1 MAKKNIEIPK
11 DNNIIRMPLEEVMP
25 DNYLPYAVE
34 VAKDR
39 ALPDV
44 RDGLK
49 PVHRRILYGAY
60 MLKAFP
66 DKPYYKS
73 ARIVGDILGKYH
85 PHGDS
90 SVYDAMVILAQNFST
105 RAPLIDGH
113 GNWGSIDGDGA
124 AAMRYT
130 EARLSSISMEMLRD
144 IEKNVVDMVP
154 NYSDSE
160 MEPKVLPARYP
171 NLLVN
176 GTFGIAVG
184 LSTNIPPHNLK
195 EVIDG
200 TLAYIDNN
208 EITTRELMNY
218 IKGPDLPTG
227 GVLIG
232 EKTLLSAYETGE
244 GKVTLRAKA
253 KIETLENGRLGI
265 VITEFPYRRNKA
277 RILQTISDMTGD
289 KRHAKAL
296 DGIVDIRDESDRT
309 GIRAVIEFKKAVDH
323 DMADKVLKYL
333 YKKTDLQGNI
343 SFNMVALADGKPE
356 TMGLKTIIS
365 HYVNHQKDVVTRRTK
380 RELEV
385 AEKRFHIVEGFIKAI
400 GIMDEVIATIRA
412 SKSKKDA
419 HENLVLKFG
428 FTDLQAEAI
437 LELMLYR
444 LTGLEIKVFQKEH
457 KELSKKIKA
466 LRKILENESVLL
478 GVIKDEL
485 KEVAEVYGDERR
497 TALIEDESEAK
508 IDLEELIV
516 AEDVMVTLSNEGF
529 IKKIPLKTYNR
540 SNVDENE
547 IEYREGD
554 YLKFLIKSNTKDTLA
569 IFTDKGTV
577 YQIKCNSVADK
588 KWKDKGERL
597 EDLIRGLSLEDEK
610 IIALESIE
618 NFLPNKCFK
627 FITAN
632 GLIKKTTLDKFVTA
646 YSKLMAI
653 KLKNDDLLA
662 SVSLIDSQDEE
673 RFVEIETT
681 NGLNFVVSEPEL
693 EFTDRNILGIQL
705 VPLKSGNQIK
715 SIRFVDNYEYKEF
728 IIGINKKG
736 NIKTFSNMNSNSYEK
751 VKVNSFRNI
760 IAFSNKG
767 KVFKFPAYLLQNTEE
782 SNISDLVDGFEKD
795 ELIIKV
801 APINEFGKIGEDLFV
816 YFFSREGLVKKTS
829 LREFLGEFNNQIAY
843 KFKTP
848 KDELVNVDINFE
860 NATVILVTKNGMGIK
875 FLATA
880 INPMGRVASGVTGIS
895 LKDDNKVIFGKV
907 IPPTEGIDDKTL
919 EAYNDYKKELTSNY
933 EKLVLESKQKEKAE
947 VNIEDIKLQNRAGR
961 GSSLMILV
969 LEDYIRDVIIES
981 VKLL

>member
-184 LSTNIPPHNLK
+184 LSTNIPPHNLR

-419 HENLVLKFG
+419 HENLVSKFG

-693 EFTDRNILGIQL
+693 EFTDRNILGVQL

-875 FLATA
+875 FSATA

-907 IPPTEGIDDKTL
+907 IPPSEGIDDKTL
-919 EAYNDYKKELTSNY
+919 EAYNYYKKELTSNY
-933 EKLVLESKQKEKAE
+933 EKLILESKQKEKAE

-969 LEDYIRDVIIES
+969 LEDYIRDVII
-981 VKLL
+981 K

>member
-184 LSTNIPPHNLK
+184 LSTNIPPHNLR

-365 HYVNHQKDVVTRRTK
+365 HYVNHQKDVVTRRKK

-419 HENLVLKFG
+419 HENLVSKFG

-693 EFTDRNILGIQL
+693 EFTDRNILGVQL

-875 FLATA
+875 FSATA

-907 IPPTEGIDDKTL
+907 IPLAEGIDDKTL

-933 EKLVLESKQKEKAE
+933 EKLILESKQKEKAE

-969 LEDYIRDVIIES
+969 LEDYIRDVII
-981 VKLL
+981 K

>member
-184 LSTNIPPHNLK
+184 LSTNIPPHNLR

-208 EITTRELMNY
+208 EITTRELVNY

-419 HENLVLKFG
+419 HENLVSKFG

-457 KELSKKIKA
+457 KELSKKLKA

-693 EFTDRNILGIQL
+693 EFTDRNILGVQL
-705 VPLKSGNQIK
+705 VPLKSDNQIK

-848 KDELVNVDINFE
+848 KDELINVDINFE

-907 IPPTEGIDDKTL
+907 IPPSEGIDDKTL

-969 LEDYIRDVIIES
+969 LEDYIRDVII
-981 VKLL
+981 K

>member
-144 IEKNVVDMVP
+144 IEKDVVDMVP

-184 LSTNIPPHNLK
+184 LSTNIPPHNLR

-693 EFTDRNILGIQL
+693 EFTDRNILGVQL

-875 FLATA
+875 FSATA

-907 IPPTEGIDDKTL
+907 IPPSEGIDDKTL

-969 LEDYIRDVIIES
+969 LEDYIRDVII
-981 VKLL
+981 K

>member
-144 IEKNVVDMVP
+144 IEKDVVDMVP

-184 LSTNIPPHNLK
+184 LSTNIPPHNLR

-208 EITTRELMNY
+208 EITTRELINY

-419 HENLVLKFG
+419 HENLVSKFG

-529 IKKIPLKTYNR
+529 IKKIPIKTYNR

-693 EFTDRNILGIQL
+693 EFTDRNILGVQL

-875 FLATA
+875 FSATA

-907 IPPTEGIDDKTL
+907 IPPSEGIDDKTL

-969 LEDYIRDVIIES
+969 LEDYIRDVII
-981 VKLL
+981 K

>member
-184 LSTNIPPHNLK
+184 LSTNIPPHNLR

-419 HENLVLKFG
+419 HENLVSKFG

-693 EFTDRNILGIQL
+693 EFTDRNILGVQL

-816 YFFSREGLVKKTS
+816 YFFSKEGLVKKTS

-860 NATVILVTKNGMGIK
+860 NATVILVTKNGIGIK
-875 FLATA
+875 FSATA

-969 LEDYIRDVIIES
+969 LEDYIRDVII
-981 VKLL
+981 K

>member
-184 LSTNIPPHNLK
+184 LSTNIPPHNLR

-333 YKKTDLQGNI
+333 YKKTDLQANI

-419 HENLVLKFG
+419 HENLVSKFG

-577 YQIKCNSVADK
+577 YQIKCNSVVDK

-693 EFTDRNILGIQL
+693 EFTDRNILGVQL

-848 KDELVNVDINFE
+848 KDELINVDINFE

-907 IPPTEGIDDKTL
+907 IPPSEGIDDKTL

-933 EKLVLESKQKEKAE
+933 EKLILESKQKEKAE

-969 LEDYIRDVIIES
+969 LEDYIRDVII
-981 VKLL
+981 K

>member
-184 LSTNIPPHNLK
+184 LSTNIPPHNLR

-419 HENLVLKFG
+419 HENLVSKFG

-907 IPPTEGIDDKTL
+907 IPPSEGIDDKTL

-933 EKLVLESKQKEKAE
+933 EKLILESKQKEKAE

-969 LEDYIRDVIIES
+969 LEDYIRDVII
-981 VKLL
+981 K

>member
-419 HENLVLKFG
+419 HENLVSKFG
-428 FTDLQAEAI
+428 FTNLQAEAI

-693 EFTDRNILGIQL
+693 EFTDRNILGVQL

-875 FLATA
+875 FSATA

-907 IPPTEGIDDKTL
+907 IPPSEGIDDKTL

-969 LEDYIRDVIIES
+969 LEDYIRDVII
-981 VKLL
+981 K

>member
-184 LSTNIPPHNLK
+184 LSTNIPPHNLR

-419 HENLVLKFG
+419 HENLVSKFG

-485 KEVAEVYGDERR
+485 KEVAEFYGDERR

-693 EFTDRNILGIQL
+693 EFTDRNILGVQL

-848 KDELVNVDINFE
+848 KDELINVDINFE

-907 IPPTEGIDDKTL
+907 IPPSEGIDDKTL

-969 LEDYIRDVIIES
+969 LEDYIRDVII
-981 VKLL
+981 K

>member
-90 SVYDAMVILAQNFST
+90 SVYDAMVILGQNFST

-184 LSTNIPPHNLK
+184 LSTNIPPHNLR

-232 EKTLLSAYETGE
+232 KKTLLSAYETGE

-419 HENLVLKFG
+419 HENLVSKFG
-428 FTDLQAEAI
+428 FTELQAEAI

-693 EFTDRNILGIQL
+693 EFTDRNILGVQL

-907 IPPTEGIDDKTL
+907 IPPSEGIDDKTL

-969 LEDYIRDVIIES
+969 LEDYIRDVII
-981 VKLL
+981 K

>member
-184 LSTNIPPHNLK
+184 LSTNIPPHNLR

-419 HENLVLKFG
+419 HENLVSKFG

-485 KEVAEVYGDERR
+485 KEVAEFYGDERR

-693 EFTDRNILGIQL
+693 EFTDRNILGVQL

-736 NIKTFSNMNSNSYEK
+736 NIKTFSNINSNSYEK

-848 KDELVNVDINFE
+848 KDELINVDINFE

-907 IPPTEGIDDKTL
+907 IPPSEGIDDKTL

-969 LEDYIRDVIIES
+969 LEDYIRDVII
-981 VKLL
+981 K

>member
-60 MLKAFP
+60 MLKSFP

-184 LSTNIPPHNLK
+184 LSTNIPPHNLR

-419 HENLVLKFG
+419 HENLVSKFG
-428 FTDLQAEAI
+428 FTELQAEAI

-693 EFTDRNILGIQL
+693 EFTDRNILGVQL

-875 FLATA
+875 FSATA

-907 IPPTEGIDDKTL
+907 IPPSEGIDDKTL

-969 LEDYIRDVIIES
+969 LEDYIRDVII
-981 VKLL
+981 K

>member
-184 LSTNIPPHNLK
+184 LSTNIPPHNLR

-419 HENLVLKFG
+419 HENLVSKFG

-457 KELSKKIKA
+457 KELSKKIKE

-693 EFTDRNILGIQL
+693 EFTDRNILGVQL

-795 ELIIKV
+795 EIIIKV

-907 IPPTEGIDDKTL
+907 IPPSEDIDDKTL

-933 EKLVLESKQKEKAE
+933 EKLILESKQKEKAE

-969 LEDYIRDVIIES
+969 LEDYIRDVII
-981 VKLL
+981 K

>member
-184 LSTNIPPHNLK
+184 LSTNIPPHNLR

-419 HENLVLKFG
+419 HENLVSKFE

-529 IKKIPLKTYNR
+529 IKKLPLKTYNR

-693 EFTDRNILGIQL
+693 EFTDRNILGVQL

-736 NIKTFSNMNSNSYEK
+736 NIKTFSNMNSSSYEK
-751 VKVNSFRNI
+751 VKVNSFRNV

-860 NATVILVTKNGMGIK
+860 NATVILVTKNGIGIK
-875 FLATA
+875 FSATA

-907 IPPTEGIDDKTL
+907 IPLAEGIDDKTL

-933 EKLVLESKQKEKAE
+933 EKLILESKQKEKAE

-969 LEDYIRDVIIES
+969 LEDYIRDVII
-981 VKLL
+981 K

>member
-184 LSTNIPPHNLK
+184 LSTNIPPHNLR

-419 HENLVLKFG
+419 HENLVSKFE

-693 EFTDRNILGIQL
+693 EFTDRNILGVQL

-875 FLATA
+875 FSATA

-907 IPPTEGIDDKTL
+907 IPPSEGIDDKTL

-969 LEDYIRDVIIES
+969 LEDYIRDVII
-981 VKLL
+981 K

>member
-184 LSTNIPPHNLK
+184 LSTNIPPHNLR

-265 VITEFPYRRNKA
+265 VITEFPYRRNKS

-419 HENLVLKFG
+419 HENLVSKFG

-577 YQIKCNSVADK
+577 YQIKCNSVSDK

-848 KDELVNVDINFE
+848 KDELINVDINFE

-875 FLATA
+875 FSATA

-907 IPPTEGIDDKTL
+907 IPPSEGIDDKTL

-933 EKLVLESKQKEKAE
+933 EKLILESKQKEKAE

-969 LEDYIRDVIIES
+969 LEDYIRDVII
-981 VKLL
+981 K

>member
-184 LSTNIPPHNLK
+184 LSTNIPPHNLR

-323 DMADKVLKYL
+323 DMAHKVLKYL

-419 HENLVLKFG
+419 HENLVSKFG
-428 FTDLQAEAI
+428 FTALQAEAI

-529 IKKIPLKTYNR
+529 IKKLPLKTYNR

-693 EFTDRNILGIQL
+693 EFTDRNILGVQL

-736 NIKTFSNMNSNSYEK
+736 NIKTFSNMNSSSYEK
-751 VKVNSFRNI
+751 VKVNSFRNV

-875 FLATA
+875 FSATA

-907 IPPTEGIDDKTL
+907 IPLAEGIDDKTL

-933 EKLVLESKQKEKAE
+933 EKLILESKQKEKAE

-969 LEDYIRDVIIES
+969 LEDYIRDVII
-981 VKLL
+981 K

>member
-184 LSTNIPPHNLK
+184 LSTNIPPHNLR

-419 HENLVLKFG
+419 HENLVSKFG

-693 EFTDRNILGIQL
+693 EFTDRNILGVQL

-816 YFFSREGLVKKTS
+816 YFFSKEGLVKKTS

-875 FLATA
+875 FSATA

-969 LEDYIRDVIIES
+969 LEDYIRDVII
-981 VKLL
+981 K

>member
-1 MAKKNIEIPK
+1 MAKKNIEIPR
-11 DNNIIRMPLEEVMP
+11 DNNIIDVSIDEAMPE
-25 DNYLPYAVE
+25 NYLPYAVE
-34 VAKDR
+34 VSKDR

-60 MLKAFP
+60 MLKAYP

-85 PHGDS
+85 PHGDT

-130 EARLSSISMEMLRD
+130 EARLSSISMEMLKD

-184 LSTNIPPHNLK
+184 LSTNIPPHNLR
-195 EVIDG
+195 EVIEG

-277 RILQTISDMTGD
+277 RILQSISDMTGD

-356 TMGLKTIIS
+356 TMGLKTIIH

-380 RELEV
+380 KELEV

-419 HENLVLKFG
+419 HYNLVSKFQ
-428 FTDLQAEAI
+428 FTDIQADAI

-444 LTGLEIKVFQKEH
+444 LTGLEIKVFEKEH
-457 KELSKKIKA
+457 KELLKKIKS
-466 LRKILENESVLL
+466 LRKILEKEEVLL

-485 KEVAEVYGDERR
+485 KEVAKVYGDNRR

-529 IKKIPLKTYNR
+529 IKKLPLKTYNR

-588 KWKDKGERL
+588 RWKDKGEKL
-597 EDLIRGLSLEDEK
+597 EDLVRALNLEEEK
-610 IIALESIE
+610 IVSIESIE
-618 NFLPNKCFK
+618 AFLPSKCFK
-627 FITAN
+627 FITSK
-632 GLIKKTTLDKFVTA
+632 GLIKKTTLDKFITS

-653 KLKNDDLLA
+653 KLKGEDSLL
-662 SVSLIDSQDEE
+662 SVSLIDSEDEE
-673 RFVEIETT
+673 RFIEVETN
-681 NGLNFVVSEPEL
+681 NGLSFVVSEPKID
-693 EFTDRNILGIQL
+693 FSDRNTLGVQL
-705 VPLKSGNQIK
+705 VPLKSENEIK
-715 SIRFVDNYEYKEF
+715 KVRFVDNYEYKEF
-728 IIGINKKG
+728 ILGINKKG
-736 NIKTFSNMNSNSYEK
+736 NIKIFDNMNINSYEK
-751 VKVNSFRNI
+751 IRVNSFKNVL
-760 IAFSNKG
+760 AFSNKG

-782 SNISDLVDGFEKD
+782 INLQELVDGFSKD

-801 APINEFGKIGEDLFV
+801 ASINEFGKIGEDLFV
-816 YFFSREGLVKKTS
+816 YFFSKEGMVKKTS

-843 KFKTP
+843 KFKFS

-860 NATVILVTKNGMGIK
+860 EATVILVTKNAMGIK
-875 FLATA
+875 FSSLA
-880 INPMGRVASGVTGIS
+880 INQMGKVASGVTGIS
-895 LKDDNKVIFGKV
+895 LKDENKVIFGKV
-907 IPPTEGIDDKTL
+907 IPLDKEVDDRTL

-933 EKLVLESKQKEKAE
+933 KKLLLESKNKEKAE
-947 VNIEDIKLQNRAGR
+947 VNLSHMKLQNRAGR
-961 GSSLMILV
+961 GSSLMILN
-969 LEDYIRDVIIES
+969 LEDYIKEVII
-981 VKLL
+981 K

>member
-184 LSTNIPPHNLK
+184 LSTNIPPHNLR

-693 EFTDRNILGIQL
+693 EFTDRNILGVQL

-969 LEDYIRDVIIES
+969 LEDYIRDVII
-981 VKLL
+981 K

>member
-144 IEKNVVDMVP
+144 IEKNVVDMVQ

-184 LSTNIPPHNLK
+184 LSTNIPPHNLR

-419 HENLVLKFG
+419 HENLVSKFG

-693 EFTDRNILGIQL
+693 EFTDRNILGVQL

-875 FLATA
+875 FSATA

-907 IPPTEGIDDKTL
+907 IPPSEGIDDKTL

-969 LEDYIRDVIIES
+969 LEDYIRDVII
-981 VKLL
+981 K